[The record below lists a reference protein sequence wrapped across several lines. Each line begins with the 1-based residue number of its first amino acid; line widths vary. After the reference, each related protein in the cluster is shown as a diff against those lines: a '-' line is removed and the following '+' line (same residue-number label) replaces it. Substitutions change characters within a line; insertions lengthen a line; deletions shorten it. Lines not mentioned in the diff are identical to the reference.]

1 MGRFFSFIDTPL
13 KGRLIKQEAF
23 WEVTIIK
30 TILSNVAFAVVTV
43 FTLFHIVNNYL
54 LGIVPLIGLWI
65 IFDYIKKFEQKTVDI
80 KTKRIGAFS
89 YFFTAIIGLILFEFG
104 REFE

>member
-1 MGRFFSFIDTPL
+1 MSIARTFLLNS
-13 KGRLIKQEAF
+13 
-23 WEVTIIK
+23 
-30 TILSNVAFAVVTV
+30 VAKITAKFAVVTV
-43 FTLFHIVNNYL
+43 FTLFHVVDNYL

-89 YFFTAIIGLILFEFG
+89 YFFTAIIGLILFELG
-104 REFE
+104 KEFE